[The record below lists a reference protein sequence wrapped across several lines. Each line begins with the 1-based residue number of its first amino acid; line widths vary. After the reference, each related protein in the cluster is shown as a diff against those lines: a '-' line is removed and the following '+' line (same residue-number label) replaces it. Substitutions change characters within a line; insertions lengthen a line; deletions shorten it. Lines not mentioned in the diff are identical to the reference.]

1 MIVLDCGIELPYPP
15 RAEPFCSKYQSIED
29 PAARR
34 EAKKA
39 AWKKGEPFDGVRDHD
54 INRYIKRM
62 NDVVLGD

>member
-1 MIVLDCGIELPYPP
+1 MSWWQRFKDQLRG
-15 RAEPFCSKYQSIED
+15 R
-29 PAARR
+29 
-34 EAKKA
+34 KA